1 MMGAYRATSY
11 DRIRN
16 GEVVHLSETQIVDAD
31 DSRKLA
37 FTVTERMPRRGF
49 SIKMRILLRPETD
62 TSTEATILGEFR
74 PMGKNMSNQTA
85 VHKAFLLVLNEVTMR
100 YGTEGKGLMAGFV
113 NAIHEFPEPINA
125 ASPPRNVVFSS
136 SPVHES
142 LFQQPRSPRQNR
154 HRSMPSAD
162 SSITATSLNQ
172 MVGAE
177 DLKLSFGPPT
187 SLSPKESNHSMNQ
200 NTLRDNGGQNEN
212 KKASQDHTMS
222 KEVSQ
227 QKERSS
233 RRSSSSRDKGKKDKD
248 KWRDRPATPSML
260 QINNHEHT
268 RPKQTKIS
276 SKEFAEM
283 PGDEHGNSGMNRHSI
298 EVKPLPKIRLSLMPA
313 PREEDEE
320 NDSASSPVHSSK
332 SKKKRH
338 SKPSKS
344 SSRKSS
350 SRSSRREKMERI

>member
-1 MMGAYRATSY
+1 
-11 DRIRN
+11 
-16 GEVVHLSETQIVDAD
+16 
-31 DSRKLA
+31 
-37 FTVTERMPRRGF
+37 
-49 SIKMRILLRPETD
+49 
-62 TSTEATILGEFR
+62 
-74 PMGKNMSNQTA
+74 
-85 VHKAFLLVLNEVTMR
+85 
-100 YGTEGKGLMAGFV
+100 MAGFV

-233 RRSSSSRDKGKKDKD
+233 RRSSSSRDK
-248 KWRDRPATPSML
+248 
-260 QINNHEHT
+260 
-268 RPKQTKIS
+268 
-276 SKEFAEM
+276 
-283 PGDEHGNSGMNRHSI
+283 
-298 EVKPLPKIRLSLMPA
+298 
-313 PREEDEE
+313 
-320 NDSASSPVHSSK
+320 
-332 SKKKRH
+332 
-338 SKPSKS
+338 
-344 SSRKSS
+344 
-350 SRSSRREKMERI
+350 